1 MFNERYGLQSA
12 VFEGK
17 KTQTRRE
24 PFFSDV
30 EIETNFDIIEI
41 GKFFVIEKETRKV
54 IHTSRYAVGEIV
66 AVAQSYSDIF
76 DEADNDYFNDIYSN
90 FRNAY
95 VTESKGWKNKMFV
108 RADLMPHHIKILDIR
123 CERLQDISAR
133 DCIFEGIKCYYE
145 PKNDWFNMPNKKQ
158 SSFSFLD
165 KSKEHFF
172 SSAKEAFCGLIG
184 KLNGKKFWDTNPYVI
199 VYEFEKID

>member
-1 MFNERYGLQSA
+1 MQKIMFNERYGLQSA
-12 VFEGK
+12 VFEGR
-17 KTQTRRE
+17 KTQTRCE

-30 EIETNFDIIEI
+30 EIETHFDIET

-108 RADLMPHHIKILDIR
+108 KADLMPHHIKIIDIR
-123 CERLQDISAR
+123 CERLQDISDE
-133 DCIFEGIKCYYE
+133 DCIKEGVEKFDEYVEECFMS
-145 PKNDWFNMPNKKQ
+145 PRQ
-158 SSFSFLD
+158 AFS
-165 KSKEHFF
+165 
-172 SSAKEAFCGLIG
+172 CLIQ